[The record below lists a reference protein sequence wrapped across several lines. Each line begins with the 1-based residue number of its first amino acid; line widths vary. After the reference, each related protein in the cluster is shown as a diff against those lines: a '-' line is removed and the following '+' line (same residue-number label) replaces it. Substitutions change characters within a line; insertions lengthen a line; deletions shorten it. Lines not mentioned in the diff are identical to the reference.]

1 MATSRNTRSSA
12 CLRRLFVQAAW
23 ATPVDLRGRQI
34 VVTGA
39 GPDSIGAA
47 TARTLAAWGATV
59 AVTTR
64 SAQTA
69 TAAADAITRILPS
82 HCAGHVFGHAL
93 DLCDVASV
101 AGFADW
107 YRATLGERLDALIN
121 NGGVHLDLRSQW
133 RAPQLTA
140 DGHEIHWRTNY
151 LGTLHLTH
159 CLLPLLRATARSQG
173 EARIVNVASMLH
185 ARGRNAALFG
195 GPSALQPYNS
205 WVAYGSSK
213 LALVHATRELQR
225 RHAAEGV
232 QAYCLHPGAVLTRI
246 ADKGLAGQTAL
257 MALRRTFAPVE
268 AFFLLTPDEGAQT
281 QIHCATRP
289 LSELAGGGYYR
300 DCRPAQASADAGDD
314 AVAARLWDETQAW
327 LDRIETT

>member
-1 MATSRNTRSSA
+1 MDA
-12 CLRRLFVQAAW
+12 LRRLFVHPALVA
-23 ATPVDLRGRQI
+23 PVDLRGRQI

-39 GPDSIGAA
+39 GPDSIGEA

-59 AVTTR
+59 VVTTR
-64 SAQTA
+64 SVETA
-69 TAAADAITRILPS
+69 ASAADAITRGLPAN
-82 HCAGHVFGHAL
+82 CPGRVVGHAL
-93 DLCDVASV
+93 DLCDAASV
-101 AGFADW
+101 ARFVDG
-107 YRATLGERLDALIN
+107 YRHAQGERLDALIN
-121 NGGVHLDLRSQW
+121 NAGVHLDLRSQW
-133 RAPQLTA
+133 RAPRLTA

-151 LGTLHLTH
+151 LGTMHLTH
-159 CLLPLLRATARSQG
+159 RLLPLLRATASRQG
-173 EARIVNVASMLH
+173 EARIVNVVSMLH

-195 GPSALQPYNS
+195 GPAALQPYNS
-205 WVAYGSSK
+205 WVAYGCSK

-246 ADKGLAGQTAL
+246 ADKGLAGQTLLA
-257 MALRRTFAPVE
+257 AVRRAFAPVE

-289 LSELAGGGYYR
+289 LTELASGRYYR
-300 DCRPAQASADAGDD
+300 DCRPAQASADAGDA

-327 LDRIETT
+327 LERIENEIKTKTTP